1 MAISAANLYF
11 RESST
16 GPNRGGAISASTSVT
31 PSTLFDAVTGDE
43 AYSGSIEYRG
53 VYFQNNDST
62 TGGLQSAYLWISAQ
76 TPGGDDISI
85 ALTGAGLSG
94 SMSTIASF
102 TTAPSTAPDNTLSF
116 TAPASKG
123 AGLSMGTIT
132 ASGGYYGIWIK
143 RNVPGS
149 TTAYNSNSFTLT
161 VEGDSGA

>member
-1 MAISAANLYF
+1 MAISAANLYY

-43 AYSGSIEYRG
+43 ALAGMIDYRG
-53 VYFQNNDST
+53 IYFQNNDST
-62 TGGLQSAYLWISAQ
+62 SGGLQSAMLWISAQ

-85 ALTGAGLSG
+85 AKADEGLSAA
-94 SMSTIASF
+94 METIANE
-102 TTAPSTAPDNTLSF
+102 TTAPVGPSF

-123 AGLSMGTIT
+123 AGISLGTVA
-132 ASGGYYGIWIK
+132 ASGGYHGIWIK

-149 TTAYNSNSFTLT
+149 TAAYNSNSFTLS

>member
-1 MAISAANLYF
+1 MAISAANLHF

-16 GPNRGGAISASTSVT
+16 GPNRGGAISASTDVT

-43 AYSGSIEYRG
+43 ALAGAIEYRG
-53 VYFQNNDST
+53 IYFQNQDST
-62 TGGLQSAYLWISAQ
+62 AGGLQGAYLWISAQ
-76 TPGGDDISI
+76 TPAGDDISI
-85 ALTGAGLSG
+85 ALAGEGLNG
-94 SMSTIASF
+94 TMETIAAY
-102 TTAPSTAPDNTLSF
+102 TNAPAGESF

-132 ASGGYYGIWIK
+132 ATTGYYGLWIK

-149 TTAYNSNSFTLT
+149 TAAYNSNSFTLS